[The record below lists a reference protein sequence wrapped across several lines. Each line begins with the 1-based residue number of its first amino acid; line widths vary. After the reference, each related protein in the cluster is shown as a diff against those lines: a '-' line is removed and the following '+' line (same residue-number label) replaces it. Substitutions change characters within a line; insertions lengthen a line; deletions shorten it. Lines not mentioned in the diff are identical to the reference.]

1 MRSTVSSEMMPMIHD
16 YYCKLI
22 LLLLLLLRLPK
33 EELRSTSGWDDR
45 RIFIAVEEK

>member
-1 MRSTVSSEMMPMIHD
+1 MM
-16 YYCKLI
+16 LI

-45 RIFIAVEEK
+45 RIFIAVGGGKMTMTMVLTFLQ